1 VIYSLEPKG
10 GMKKLR
16 NALLRRSF
24 NEDVD
29 PINMCHRVDRH
40 NSPPEPNESKI
51 I

>member
-1 VIYSLEPKG
+1 VIFKLEPKG

-29 PINMCHRVDRH
+29 PINMCHRVGKH
-40 NSPPEPNESKI
+40 NGHPTLMN
-51 I
+51 